1 MQFAIDA
8 LRAPVHPK
16 PSLNTSRVSILMSGR
31 KIFQPIIPMTATEIV
46 ILIVLGGLAWLWFD
60 SFKAREAGIQAVQ
73 RACEAEGLQLLD
85 ETIALV
91 SLRFKRND
99 EGRLSLARVYAFE
112 YSDTGDNRRRGSVHL
127 LGHRVTMLNIGLRL
141 VWSSNARR

>member
-1 MQFAIDA
+1 
-8 LRAPVHPK
+8 
-16 PSLNTSRVSILMSGR
+16 
-31 KIFQPIIPMTATEIV
+31 MTTVEIV
-46 ILIVLGGLAWLWFD
+46 ILIVLGGLVWLWFD
-60 SFKAREAGIQAVQ
+60 SFKAQEAGIHAVR

-91 SLRFKRND
+91 SLRLRRND

-127 LGHRVTMLNIGLRL
+127 LGHKITMLNVGLRL
-141 VWSSNARR
+141 AWSNKTLP